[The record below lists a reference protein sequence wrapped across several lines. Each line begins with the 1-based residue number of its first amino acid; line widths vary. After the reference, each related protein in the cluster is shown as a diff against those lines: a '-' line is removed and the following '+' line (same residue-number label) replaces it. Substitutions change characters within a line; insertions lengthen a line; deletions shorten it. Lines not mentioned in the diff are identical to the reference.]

1 MHAILRAL
9 SIGWICGICALLPR
23 GAAALTYGEV
33 DSFAAPTN
41 AAMMIYSPT
50 ANALILKNAGSAI
63 VAVDIASRQP
73 TTRLANSLFTDVS
86 LSPSGRFVFAADY
99 GGENI
104 GYGTPAEASYVHR
117 LDLTNMTWDVRTA
130 YIAGNVQAVSDTQL
144 ILKSIDQWVTFTNN
158 AWGSG
163 NALITLNT
171 PTNPSLWG
179 PGYYADVYYGDF
191 RYDVRTGRLLHGDTG
206 SSSQEIQAFRIVN
219 NEFVDQEGSGT
230 YGSAQGYGSNVA
242 LATDGGAFYYGALQV
257 DPLDVTHNVRVFPE
271 RIYAANG
278 NIALGDGKYYD
289 ARPPSRVARVKS
301 VLRPPDARP
310 TLVLAASATE

>member
-23 GAAALTYGEV
+23 GAAALTYGE
-33 DSFAAPTN
+33 
-41 AAMMIYSPT
+41 
-50 ANALILKNAGSAI
+50 
-63 VAVDIASRQP
+63 VDIASRQP

-158 AWGSG
+158 AWGTG
-163 NALITLNT
+163 NALVPLNT
-171 PTNPSLWG
+171 PSPGWG
-179 PGYYADVYYGDF
+179 PGYYASVYSGNF
-191 RYDVRTGRLLHGDTG
+191 RYDVRTGRLLHGNSG
-206 SSSQEIQAFRIVN
+206 LSSQEIQAFGIV
-219 NEFVDQEGSGT
+219 
-230 YGSAQGYGSNVA
+230 
-242 LATDGGAFYYGALQV
+242 
-257 DPLDVTHNVRVFPE
+257 
-271 RIYAANG
+271 
-278 NIALGDGKYYD
+278 
-289 ARPPSRVARVKS
+289 
-301 VLRPPDARP
+301 
-310 TLVLAASATE
+310 